1 MPSQA
6 KSGIE
11 HFRWKTDKCSSIE
24 AEMNVDI
31 CSPAPPAFPIEGRG
45 SVGAQDGG
53 LVRVLDSYV
62 MRFRLLS
69 L

>member
-1 MPSQA
+1 MPRQA
-6 KSGIE
+6 MSGLE

-31 CSPAPPAFPIEGRG
+31 CSPAPPALPIEGRG

-53 LVRVLDSYV
+53 LVWVLDSYV
-62 MRFRLLS
+62 MRCRWLS